1 MAGRVDGEQEDL
13 TCVREMLPVQFFLQP
28 SLVQS
33 ALLEITAHQSAVVDE
48 DGGQE
53 YVILYLFPHL
63 SCREGLTVRAQ
74 ENG

>member
-13 TCVREMLPVQFFLQP
+13 TCVGEMLPVQFFLQP
-28 SLVQS
+28 ALVQS
-33 ALLEITAHQSAVVDE
+33 ALSEITAHQSTVVDE

-53 YVILYLFPHL
+53 YIVFYLLSQL
-63 SCREGLTVRAQ
+63 SCRDGLTVRAQ